1 MRMVAS
7 FTMETDMNIQ
17 QYVINEL
24 SNEELDA
31 VGGGDKVASQ
41 SGNPNTNNFYNSP
54 SFRADYAFYPH
65 TLMA

>member
-1 MRMVAS
+1 
-7 FTMETDMNIQ
+7 MNIQ